1 MRNSR
6 SALASVFAMAA
17 AMMPGPALAHSMS
30 PVGFGNPSVYKPTNK
45 GGRRAAT
52 MPDRPRRTRAQKLRT
67 QARRAKA
74 RRE

>member
-6 SALASVFAMAA
+6 SAFASVFAMAA
-17 AMMPGPALAHSMS
+17 AMMPGPAQAYSM
-30 PVGFGNPSVYKPTNK
+30 PTGGFSDPGAYKPTNK

-52 MPDRPRRTRAQKLRT
+52 MPARPRRTRAQKLRT